1 MSKELTI
8 ISDGLSP
15 EQINELLQNVT
26 KKHDEVSRIETPKI
40 FIKKK
45 QNFDYVDV
53 GYMKKLADKYFPGWS
68 WKIIS
73 HNALGSEA
81 YVVHGSLKF
90 YDNGIMRTGDMIAA
104 HTLQKLRGTQNFS
117 NIGNDVKAANTDTMK
132 KAFNMYMNI
141 ADDVYKKQIEDP
153 ELSDEQKKELLLLA
167 KTLSDAKYTEILEKI
182 EDTLINTMNF
192 KGAKEKLQRLVSEY
206 EHNLFKEGLEY
217 TVGINDGHIFKEAVY
232 IGKKMH
238 GGKQMLV
245 FSTHNK
251 HEIIINPSYMSWA
264 LEDDTEIISEAV
276 IINESNKGE

>member
-15 EQINELLQNVT
+15 EQINELLQNIT
-26 KKHDEVSRIETPKI
+26 KKHDEISKIETPKV

-53 GYMKKLADKYFPGWS
+53 GYMKKLADKHFPGWS

-153 ELSDEQKKELLLLA
+153 ELSDKQTDDILAIAIKISSEKFDQIQEL
-167 KTLSDAKYTEILEKI
+167 I
-182 EDTLINTMNF
+182 ENGTINTMNY
-192 KGAKEKLQRLVSEY
+192 KGSLAKLRRQNNEKS
-206 EHNLFKEGLEY
+206 
-217 TVGINDGHIFKEAVY
+217 
-232 IGKKMH
+232 
-238 GGKQMLV
+238 
-245 FSTHNK
+245 
-251 HEIIINPSYMSWA
+251 
-264 LEDDTEIISEAV
+264 
-276 IINESNKGE
+276 

>member
-15 EQINELLQNVT
+15 EQINKLLQNVT

-206 EHNLFKEGLEY
+206 EQHNQEKES
-217 TVGINDGHIFKEAVY
+217 K
-232 IGKKMH
+232 
-238 GGKQMLV
+238 
-245 FSTHNK
+245 
-251 HEIIINPSYMSWA
+251 
-264 LEDDTEIISEAV
+264 
-276 IINESNKGE
+276 

>member
-1 MSKELTI
+1 MDKELTI

-53 GYMKKLADKYFPGWS
+53 GYMKKLADKHFPGWS

-141 ADDVYKKQIEDP
+141 ADDVYRKHVENVS
-153 ELSDEQKKELLLLA
+153 LTDEQKNTITIYLEGVEGKIAGQVNRGVEEGSVTA
-167 KTLSDAKYTEILEKI
+167 QNFDATIRRLTSI
-182 EDTLINTMNF
+182 RDDS
-192 KGAKEKLQRLVSEY
+192 KL
-206 EHNLFKEGLEY
+206 
-217 TVGINDGHIFKEAVY
+217 
-232 IGKKMH
+232 
-238 GGKQMLV
+238 
-245 FSTHNK
+245 NK
-251 HEIIINPSYMSWA
+251 
-264 LEDDTEIISEAV
+264 
-276 IINESNKGE
+276 INEES